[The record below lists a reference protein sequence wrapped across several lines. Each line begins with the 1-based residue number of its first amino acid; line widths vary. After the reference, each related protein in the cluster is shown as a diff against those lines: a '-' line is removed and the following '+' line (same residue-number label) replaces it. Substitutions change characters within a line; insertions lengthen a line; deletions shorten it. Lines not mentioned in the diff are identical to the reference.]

1 MSLQH
6 VVRAPS
12 ITLEGANA
20 ILGAAMA
27 RARELDKRVAI
38 VVLDRFG
45 RMVSAQCMDGCIN
58 AAFDVAL
65 AKARHSA
72 NFRRPTKFQE
82 DLLTDKQILPIL
94 AIPGMMPLE
103 GGLEIQFDG
112 ETVGGIGVSGAT
124 AAEDAEIA
132 AAGIL
137 AAGYIVGQVAEAP
150 RPKA

>member
-1 MSLQH
+1 MSLKH

-12 ITLEGANA
+12 ITLEGAVAVTEGA
-20 ILGAAMA
+20 IG
-27 RARELDKRVAI
+27 RAREMERRVTVA
-38 VVLDRFG
+38 VLDRFG
-45 RMVSAQCMDGCIN
+45 RIVSAQCMDGCVN
-58 AAFDVAL
+58 AAFEVAL

-72 NFRRPTKFQE
+72 NFRRPTKFQQ
-82 DLLTDKQILPIL
+82 DLLTEKQLLPIL

-112 ETVGGIGVSGAT
+112 ETVGAIGVSGAT

-137 AAGYIVGQVAEAP
+137 AAGYVVGQPAEAATP
-150 RPKA
+150 RA

>member
-1 MSLQH
+1 MSLQQ

-12 ITLEGANA
+12 ITLEGAVAA
-20 ILGAAMA
+20 IDAAIT
-27 RARELDKRVAI
+27 RARETDRRVAV

-45 RMVSAQCMDGCIN
+45 RMVAAQCMDGCVN
-58 AAFDVAL
+58 AAFEVAL

-72 NFRRPTKFQE
+72 NFRRPTKFQQ
-82 DLLTDKQILPIL
+82 DLLTEKQLFPIL

-112 ETVGGIGVSGAT
+112 ETVGAIGISGAT

-132 AAGIL
+132 STGIV
-137 AAGYIVGQVAEAP
+137 AAGYAVGQPA
-150 RPKA
+150 